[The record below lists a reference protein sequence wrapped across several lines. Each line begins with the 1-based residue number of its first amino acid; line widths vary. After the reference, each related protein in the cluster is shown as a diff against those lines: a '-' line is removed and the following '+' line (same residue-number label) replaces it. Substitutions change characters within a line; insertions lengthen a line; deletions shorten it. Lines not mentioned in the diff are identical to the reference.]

1 MAVNLELKSA
11 LIKAFGSQINASQAL
26 GIRESKLSY
35 IVQGHAEPSDREREA
50 LEEALGRKFVKRTLR
65 AGGQS
70 GRDKN
75 LTL

>member
-1 MAVNLELKSA
+1 MPANLDLKSA

-35 IVQGHAEPSDREREA
+35 IVQGHSKPSDREREA

-65 AGGQS
+65 YAVQN
-70 GRDKN
+70 GRE
-75 LTL
+75 